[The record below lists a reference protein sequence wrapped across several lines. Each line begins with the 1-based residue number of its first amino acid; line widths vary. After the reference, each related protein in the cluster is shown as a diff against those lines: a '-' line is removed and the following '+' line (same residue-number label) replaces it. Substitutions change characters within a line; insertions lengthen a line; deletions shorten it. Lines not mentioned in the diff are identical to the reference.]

1 MLMVMMMVLMVIMIM
16 VVMLMLVIMMTMM
29 IMALL
34 VFAPCLWL
42 PFTFGQNISGNS
54 TIINKYLEL
63 IDKRIANLTKE
74 NELLTKLVDNATDHA
89 NNLKNTSEF
98 LQSLLRDPQKYA
110 KKALDAVDAYKK
122 VVDTV
127 HEVLK
132 YAQEADGNGGVALE
146 LVTSYVVCFKEIAS
160 RG

>member
-1 MLMVMMMVLMVIMIM
+1 MMLMVMMMVLMVIMIM

-63 IDKRIANLTKE
+63 IDKRIANLTK
-74 NELLTKLVDNATDHA
+74 
-89 NNLKNTSEF
+89 NTSEF